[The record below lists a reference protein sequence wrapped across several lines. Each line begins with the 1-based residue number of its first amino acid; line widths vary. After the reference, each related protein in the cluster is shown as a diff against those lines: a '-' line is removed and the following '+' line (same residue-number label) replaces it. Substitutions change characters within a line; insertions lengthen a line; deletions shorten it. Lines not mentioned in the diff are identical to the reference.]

1 MDVDEVR
8 RYLDSTWREVV
19 EEAASKNA
27 AAQVPE
33 ADHDIDR
40 FVDSDQVTLRY
51 VVVTQLLGK
60 VADHDRSLLCL
71 QAADGEQ
78 GAWDARS
85 FCSNVIVP
93 WVFLNHNV
101 LGTSPDPYVNNPAR
115 RSRLDVGLNALRY
128 REAWEQLADWFSALD
143 NCSPTELE
151 DVFRRCLRS
160 VARRLSRQE
169 FVYPVPNRISLDNT
183 ISVLDKFL
191 REPSGGLR
199 PLAITAAVMR
209 ILGDALSLFFDVHAQ
224 GLNEADRAAGVPGDV
239 ICRERD
245 GRIALAVEVK
255 GEKLTIAHLRSSIGK
270 AVEAEERLTR
280 LLFAVP
286 GIVRSDTQ
294 AIEAKIEEAWN
305 TGLAIH
311 LVELKTFIHSTFA
324 LLSDD
329 LRPRFLRE
337 VGAELDRR
345 GVYRHREAWR
355 QLLSALTL

>member
-8 RYLDSTWREVV
+8 QYLDSTWREVV
-19 EEAASKNA
+19 GETMPETA
-27 AAQVPE
+27 AAQAPE
-33 ADHDIDR
+33 NDPDIDR

-60 VADHDRSLLCL
+60 IADHDRSLLCL
-71 QAADGEQ
+71 QMADGEQ

-115 RSRLDVGLNALRY
+115 RPRLDVGLNALRY
-128 REAWEQLADWFSALD
+128 REAWEQLADWFSVLD
-143 NCSPTELE
+143 NCSPAELE
-151 DVFRRCLRS
+151 DIFRRCLRS

-169 FVYPVPNRISLDNT
+169 FVYPVPNRISLDST
-183 ISVLDKFL
+183 IAILDEFL

-199 PLAITAAVMR
+199 PLAVTAAVMR
-209 ILGDALSLFFDVHAQ
+209 ILGDAFSLFSEVHAQ

-255 GEKLTIAHLRSSIGK
+255 GENLTIAHLRSSISK
-270 AVEAEERLTR
+270 AMEGEERLTR
-280 LLFAVP
+280 LLFATP
-286 GIVRSDTQ
+286 GIAQ
-294 AIEAKIEEAWN
+294 ADSESVQAKIEEAWN
-305 TGLAIH
+305 IGLAIH
-311 LVELKTFIHSTFA
+311 LVELKNFVYSTFA

-337 VGAELDRR
+337 VGEELDRR
-345 GVYRHREAWR
+345 GVYQHREAWR
-355 QLLSALTL
+355 HLMSSISL